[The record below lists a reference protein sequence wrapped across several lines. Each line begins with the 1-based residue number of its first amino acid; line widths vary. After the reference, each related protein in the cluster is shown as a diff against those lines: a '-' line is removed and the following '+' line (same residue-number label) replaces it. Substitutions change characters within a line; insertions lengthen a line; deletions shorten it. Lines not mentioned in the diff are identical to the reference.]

1 MLGCADISAHWFGAY
16 SLIRCL
22 SLENCAD
29 LAAHTCW
36 RSSRIAYKAMYA
48 CVFLFFLF
56 FFRWCILQFT
66 HVYTNWHI
74 QTFQNLQICSL
85 FTMLLTWFH
94 SLTNRVSFSISL
106 HLLLLKATAGVG
118 ELSALWDI
126 LSWFHFKEQ
135 QRQKCQNTWNAN
147 QSLKILLESKS
158 SKRKTQVQFD

>member
-36 RSSRIAYKAMYA
+36 RSSQIAYKAMYA
-48 CVFLFFLF
+48 CVFLFVFPLVYSS
-56 FFRWCILQFT
+56 
-66 HVYTNWHI
+66 VYTCLHQLTHPN
-74 QTFQNLQICSL
+74 FPKPSDL
-85 FTMLLTWFH
+85 FPVRLTWFH
-94 SLTNRVSFSISL
+94 YLTDRVSFSISL

-126 LSWFHFKEQ
+126 LSWFQGKEQ
-135 QRQKCQNTWNAN
+135 QRQKCQNTWNAD
-147 QSLKILLESKS
+147 QSVKILLESKS